1 MIKEIWYCDICG
13 KEYSSKQIPFINRKY
28 RIKFV
33 DANENRSYVVDL
45 CRNCQK
51 NLMQYLRDNINNEE
65 EKDE

>member
-33 DANENRSYVVDL
+33 DTNENRSYVVDL

-65 EKDE
+65 KKDE